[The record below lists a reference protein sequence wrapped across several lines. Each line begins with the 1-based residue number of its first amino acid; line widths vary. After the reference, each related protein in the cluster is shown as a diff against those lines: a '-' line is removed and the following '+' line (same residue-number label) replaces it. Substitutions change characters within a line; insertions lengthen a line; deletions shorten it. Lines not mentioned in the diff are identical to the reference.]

1 VTNTTPDIE
10 KHIGLTVYN
19 LGKCPGVYVWNGSEW
34 TKLGELCVPPSSPT
48 GTDRAFCAPS
58 GQVTLTATVGAG
70 ETVDW
75 YSVET
80 GGTPVSGGEGTT
92 TFTPALSGTTSYW
105 AEARNP
111 ATGLTSATRTKVTA
125 TMIENAGAAATSEST
140 VVFITGMNEENP
152 SDADAKATGQ
162 FVSALPT
169 LSVAP
174 ADNRT
179 YQWQRKRYGDSDDK
193 YVPIEGATGFEYTP
207 ALPAKG
213 VNSYNELGLYLYR
226 CVVIA
231 SVSGCNCESNSDP
244 VEVAWGCGFKTA
256 STWLSFMC
264 HNLGANETLYPFDPA
279 AGLHGAKYKFGAKNP
294 TLTMSVDQSI
304 PGAIDDWTDETIYP
318 YQASG
323 DWDMGTLNN
332 PCPAGFRVPSAGE
345 LIAMGWNSYA
355 PCAQTPD
362 YTYTDATNP
371 YISGRYYGD
380 YFFLPAAGT
389 RDATRGYIYRRQGD
403 AWYWSSAVDG
413 QTGIEGPTAD
423 RVELGWLFHYSA
435 MCRNVFTWMN
445 SQTAMS
451 IRCIKE

>member
-19 LGKCPGVYVWNGSEW
+19 LGKCPGVYVWTGSVW
-34 TKLGELCVPPSSPT
+34 TKLGEPCPSPPT
-48 GTDRAFCAPS
+48 GTDGAFCAPS
-58 GQVTLTATVGAG
+58 GPVTLTATVGAG

-80 GGTPVSGGEGTT
+80 GGTPVSGGVGTT

-111 ATGLTSATRTKVTA
+111 ATGLISATRTKVTA
-125 TMIENAGAAATSEST
+125 TMIEKPDAGTATPPVST

-169 LSVAP
+169 LSVAEV
-174 ADNRT
+174 ANRT
-179 YQWQRKRYGDSDDK
+179 YQWQRKRYGEPDDQ

-207 ALPAKG
+207 TLPDTG
-213 VNSYNELGLYLYR
+213 EDSYNELGLYLYS
-226 CVVIA
+226 CVVTET
-231 SVSGCNCESNSDP
+231 VSGCNCKNTSKS

-264 HNLGANETLYPFDPA
+264 HNLGADESKDPFDPK
-279 AGLHGAKYKFGAKNP
+279 AGLHGAKYKFGAKEP

-304 PGAIDDWTDETIYP
+304 PGAITDWTDESIYP

-323 DWDMGTLNN
+323 DWDMGTLN
-332 PCPAGFRVPSAGE
+332 PCPEGYRVPSAGE
-345 LIAMGWNSYA
+345 LIAMGWNSNA

-380 YFFLPAAGT
+380 HFFLPAAGNRENT
-389 RDATRGYIYRRQGD
+389 VGSLYRRQGD
-403 AWYWSSAVDG
+403 AWYWSSAVNG
-413 QTGIEGPTAD
+413 QTGDSGPTAD
-423 RVELGWLFHYSA
+423 RVELGWLFHYSG
-435 MCRNVFTWMN
+435 MCRNLLTWMN